1 MEELEFIEELKKLI
15 EQKKDLDKEIEQIE
29 ADERRLSGATLEEGS
44 LEKEINERRKQQV
57 SEKEKQLKSDMY
69 QKIAILKNQI
79 NNEILE
85 KKEQLKEYQ
94 DKYHKKIEE
103 DLELDDRAAQWEAF
117 YNGELEFR
125 DKNFDRQVSE
135 QALKNIE
142 QRQNEMVKE
151 IQDLMLVRDS
161 IVLDYDTQDIEKKQ
175 LEKLTKYIEGREKE
189 LKAQSKPER
198 KEPPTSGKQLEGKEP
213 PTSGKQ
219 PEGKEPPT
227 SGKQPEGKEPP
238 TSGKQPEGKEPP
250 TSGKQP
256 EGKEPPTSGKQP
268 EGKEPP
274 TSGKRPEGKEPST
287 SATND
292 SVRVLYSAKQDKY
305 LVRNVNTEEEWY
317 ISRKDLRFDKERLA
331 EKAGKTMED
340 LKNVDINVLE
350 VLRKYDRQ
358 FGTNKAN
365 EYYKMMIEIGKS
377 PKDRENEMEESQIDI
392 EYNLKGLFD
401 KNKKSKQPKIDV
413 ADRTELLSIANNAKK
428 KGIATVKKGFKVSA
442 FEMRDNIVRKI
453 KAIPLP
459 GSKKVERLSA
469 GKEKHKTNSL
479 DDRVNA
485 DYWKSIDPKD
495 YKKALRSSQRGER
508 MEQYKQKVDYTEA
521 MRRADE
527 AAKAKVKDSE
537 SAREEK

>member
-15 EQKKDLDKEIEQIE
+15 EQKKELDKEIEQIE

-189 LKAQSKPER
+189 LKAQKTQSK
-198 KEPPTSGKQLEGKEP
+198 
-213 PTSGKQ
+213 

-227 SGKQPEGKEPP
+227 SGKQPEGKE
-238 TSGKQPEGKEPP
+238 S
-250 TSGKQP
+250 
-256 EGKEPPTSGKQP
+256 
-268 EGKEPP
+268 
-274 TSGKRPEGKEPST
+274 ST

-292 SVRVLYSAKQDKY
+292 SVRVLYSAEQDKY

-317 ISRKDLRFDKERLA
+317 IKRSDLRFDKERLA
-331 EKAGKTMED
+331 EKAGKTLED

-350 VLRKYDRQ
+350 VLRMYDRQ

-365 EYYKMMIEIGKS
+365 EYYKMMVEIGKS
-377 PKDRENEMEESQIDI
+377 PKDRQNEMEKSQIDI

-401 KNKKSKQPKIDV
+401 KNKKTKQPKIDV
-413 ADRTELLSIANNAKK
+413 ADREELLSTANNAKK
-428 KGIATVKKGFKVSA
+428 KGIATVKKGFKVSV
-442 FEMRDNIVRKI
+442 FEMWDNIARKI
-453 KAIPLP
+453 KSIPLP
-459 GSKKVERLSA
+459 GSKKVERLSD
-469 GKEKHKTNSL
+469 GKEKHKTDSL

-485 DYWKSIDPKD
+485 GYWKSIDPKD
-495 YKKALRSSQRGER
+495 YKKALRSSQRGEK
-508 MEQYKQKVDYTEA
+508 MEQYKQTVDHNKA
-521 MRRADE
+521 MERADE

>member
-15 EQKKDLDKEIEQIE
+15 EQKKELDKEIEQIE

-189 LKAQSKPER
+189 LKAQKTQSK
-198 KEPPTSGKQLEGKEP
+198 
-213 PTSGKQ
+213 

-227 SGKQPEGKEPP
+227 SGKQPEGKE
-238 TSGKQPEGKEPP
+238 S
-250 TSGKQP
+250 
-256 EGKEPPTSGKQP
+256 
-268 EGKEPP
+268 
-274 TSGKRPEGKEPST
+274 ST

-292 SVRVLYSAKQDKY
+292 SVRVLYSAEQDKY

-317 ISRKDLRFDKERLA
+317 IKRSDLRFDKERLA
-331 EKAGKTMED
+331 EKAGKTLED

-453 KAIPLP
+453 KAIPLL

>member
-15 EQKKDLDKEIEQIE
+15 EQKKELDKEIEQIE

-189 LKAQSKPER
+189 LKAQKTQSK
-198 KEPPTSGKQLEGKEP
+198 
-213 PTSGKQ
+213 

-238 TSGKQPEGKEPP
+238 TSGKQPEGKE
-250 TSGKQP
+250 S
-256 EGKEPPTSGKQP
+256 
-268 EGKEPP
+268 
-274 TSGKRPEGKEPST
+274 ST

-292 SVRVLYSAKQDKY
+292 SVRVLYSAEQDKY

-317 ISRKDLRFDKERLA
+317 IKRSDLRFDKERLA
-331 EKAGKTMED
+331 EKAGKTLED

-350 VLRKYDRQ
+350 VLRMYDRQ

-365 EYYKMMIEIGKS
+365 EYYKMMVEIGKS
-377 PKDRENEMEESQIDI
+377 PKDRQNEMEKSQIDI

-401 KNKKSKQPKIDV
+401 KNKKTKQPKIDV
-413 ADRTELLSIANNAKK
+413 ADREELLSTANNAKK
-428 KGIATVKKGFKVSA
+428 KGIATVKKGFKVFA
-442 FEMRDNIVRKI
+442 FEMRDNIARKI
-453 KAIPLP
+453 KSIPLP
-459 GSKKVERLSA
+459 GSKKVERLSD

-495 YKKALRSSQRGER
+495 YKKALRSSQRGEK
-508 MEQYKQKVDYTEA
+508 MEQYKQTVDHNKA
-521 MRRADE
+521 MKRADE

>member
-15 EQKKDLDKEIEQIE
+15 EQKKELDKEIKQIE
-29 ADERRLSGATLEEGS
+29 ADEKRLSGASLEEGS

-69 QKIAILKNQI
+69 QKIAILKNQV

-94 DKYHKKIEE
+94 DKYHKKVEE
-103 DLELDDRAAQWEAF
+103 DLEFDDRAAQWEAF

-189 LKAQSKPER
+189 LKAQSKTER

-219 PEGKEPPT
+219 PEGKEPPA

-238 TSGKQPEGKEPP
+238 R
-250 TSGKQP
+250 
-256 EGKEPPTSGKQP
+256 
-268 EGKEPP
+268 
-274 TSGKRPEGKEPST
+274 SGKRPEGKEPST

-401 KNKKSKQPKIDV
+401 KNKKTKQPKIDV

-428 KGIATVKKGFKVSA
+428 KGIATVKKGFKVCA
-442 FEMRDNIVRKI
+442 FEMRDNILRKI
-453 KAIPLP
+453 KSIPLP
-459 GSKKVERLSA
+459 GSKKVERLSD

-495 YKKALRSSQRGER
+495 YKKALRSSQRGEK
-508 MEQYKQKVDYTEA
+508 MEQYRQTVDYKEA

>member
-15 EQKKDLDKEIEQIE
+15 EQKKELDKEIEQIE

-189 LKAQSKPER
+189 LKAQKTQSK
-198 KEPPTSGKQLEGKEP
+198 
-213 PTSGKQ
+213 

-227 SGKQPEGKEPP
+227 SGKQPTNKWKTTRREG
-238 TSGKQPEGKEPP
+238 
-250 TSGKQP
+250 
-256 EGKEPPTSGKQP
+256 
-268 EGKEPP
+268 
-274 TSGKRPEGKEPST
+274 
-287 SATND
+287 ATNKWKTT
-292 SVRVLYSAKQDKY
+292 R
-305 LVRNVNTEEEWY
+305 R
-317 ISRKDLRFDKERLA
+317 ERA
-331 EKAGKTMED
+331 
-340 LKNVDINVLE
+340 
-350 VLRKYDRQ
+350 
-358 FGTNKAN
+358 TNKW
-365 EYYKMMIEIGKS
+365 KTTRRKRII
-377 PKDRENEMEESQIDI
+377 
-392 EYNLKGLFD
+392 
-401 KNKKSKQPKIDV
+401 NKC
-413 ADRTELLSIANNAKK
+413 N
-428 KGIATVKKGFKVSA
+428 
-442 FEMRDNIVRKI
+442 
-453 KAIPLP
+453 
-459 GSKKVERLSA
+459 
-469 GKEKHKTNSL
+469 
-479 DDRVNA
+479 
-485 DYWKSIDPKD
+485 
-495 YKKALRSSQRGER
+495 
-508 MEQYKQKVDYTEA
+508 
-521 MRRADE
+521 
-527 AAKAKVKDSE
+527 
-537 SAREEK
+537 

>member
-15 EQKKDLDKEIEQIE
+15 EQKKELDKEIEQIE

-189 LKAQSKPER
+189 LKAQKTQSK
-198 KEPPTSGKQLEGKEP
+198 
-213 PTSGKQ
+213 
-219 PEGKEPPT
+219 
-227 SGKQPEGKEPP
+227 
-238 TSGKQPEGKEPP
+238 
-250 TSGKQP
+250 
-256 EGKEPPTSGKQP
+256 P

-274 TSGKRPEGKEPST
+274 TSGKRPEGKEPPTSGKQPEGKESST

-292 SVRVLYSAKQDKY
+292 SVRVLYSAEQDKY

-317 ISRKDLRFDKERLA
+317 IKRSDLRFDKERLA
-331 EKAGKTMED
+331 EKAEKAGKTLED

-350 VLRKYDRQ
+350 VLRMYDRQ

-365 EYYKMMIEIGKS
+365 EYYKMMVEIGKS
-377 PKDRENEMEESQIDI
+377 PKDRQNEMEKSQIDI

-401 KNKKSKQPKIDV
+401 KNKKTKQPKIDV
-413 ADRTELLSIANNAKK
+413 ADREELLSTANNAKK
-428 KGIATVKKGFKVSA
+428 KGIATVKKGFKVFA
-442 FEMRDNIVRKI
+442 FEMRDNIARKI
-453 KAIPLP
+453 KSIPLP
-459 GSKKVERLSA
+459 GSKKVERLSD
-469 GKEKHKTNSL
+469 GKEKHKTDSL

-485 DYWKSIDPKD
+485 GYWKSIDPKD
-495 YKKALRSSQRGER
+495 YKKALKNSQRGEK
-508 MEQYKQKVDYTEA
+508 MEQYKQTVNHKEA
-521 MRRADE
+521 MKRADE
-527 AAKAKVKDSE
+527 AAKAKAKDSE
-537 SAREEK
+537 ASREEK

>member
-15 EQKKDLDKEIEQIE
+15 EQKKELDKEIKQIE
-29 ADERRLSGATLEEGS
+29 ADEKRLSGASLEEGS

-69 QKIAILKNQI
+69 QKIAILKNQV

-94 DKYHKKIEE
+94 DKYHKKVEE
-103 DLELDDRAAQWEAF
+103 DLEFDDRAAQWEAF

-219 PEGKEPPT
+219 PEGKEPP
-227 SGKQPEGKEPP
+227 
-238 TSGKQPEGKEPP
+238 
-250 TSGKQP
+250 
-256 EGKEPPTSGKQP
+256 
-268 EGKEPP
+268 
-274 TSGKRPEGKEPST
+274 T

-428 KGIATVKKGFKVSA
+428 KGIATVKKGFKVCA
-442 FEMRDNIVRKI
+442 FEMRDNILRKI
-453 KAIPLP
+453 KSIPLP
-459 GSKKVERLSA
+459 GSKKVERLSD

-495 YKKALRSSQRGER
+495 YKKALRSSQRGEK
-508 MEQYKQKVDYTEA
+508 MEQYRQTVDYKEA

-537 SAREEK
+537 LQFSKKF

>member
-15 EQKKDLDKEIEQIE
+15 EQKKELDKEIEQIE

-189 LKAQSKPER
+189 LKAQKTQSK
-198 KEPPTSGKQLEGKEP
+198 
-213 PTSGKQ
+213 

-238 TSGKQPEGKEPP
+238 TSGKQPEGKE
-250 TSGKQP
+250 S
-256 EGKEPPTSGKQP
+256 
-268 EGKEPP
+268 
-274 TSGKRPEGKEPST
+274 ST

-292 SVRVLYSAKQDKY
+292 SVRVLYSAEQDKY

-317 ISRKDLRFDKERLA
+317 IKRSDLRFDKERLA
-331 EKAGKTMED
+331 EKAGKTLED

-350 VLRKYDRQ
+350 VLRMYDRQ

-365 EYYKMMIEIGKS
+365 EYYKMMVEIGKS
-377 PKDRENEMEESQIDI
+377 PKDRQNEMEKSQIDI

-401 KNKKSKQPKIDV
+401 KNKKTKQPKIDV
-413 ADRTELLSIANNAKK
+413 ADREELLSTANNAKK
-428 KGIATVKKGFKVSA
+428 KGIATVKKGFKVSV
-442 FEMRDNIVRKI
+442 FEMWDNIARKI
-453 KAIPLP
+453 KSIPLP
-459 GSKKVERLSA
+459 GSKKVERLSD
-469 GKEKHKTNSL
+469 GKEKHKTDSL

-485 DYWKSIDPKD
+485 GYWKSIDPKD
-495 YKKALRSSQRGER
+495 YKKALRSSQRGEK
-508 MEQYKQKVDYTEA
+508 MEQYKQTVDHNKA
-521 MRRADE
+521 MERADE